1 MDTIEATPA
10 SRPLT
15 RKRVLDLV
23 LLVPLLPL
31 FAAAVGILA
40 LLVLACDGRPV
51 LFAQP
56 RLGRGRRIFS
66 ILKLR
71 TMTTEADARDRRPT
85 RLGAILRE
93 RGLDELPQ
101 LWNVLRGEM
110 SLVGPRPLTT
120 VDADR
125 LTALH
130 AGFAARFEVAPGIT
144 GLAQVSLARGAA
156 LTARLDARYAAT
168 RTVALDVRL
177 LLRTAWMNIVGKRGG
192 ALRLEQP

>member
-85 RLGAILRE
+85 RLGAILRQ

-120 VDADR
+120 ADADR